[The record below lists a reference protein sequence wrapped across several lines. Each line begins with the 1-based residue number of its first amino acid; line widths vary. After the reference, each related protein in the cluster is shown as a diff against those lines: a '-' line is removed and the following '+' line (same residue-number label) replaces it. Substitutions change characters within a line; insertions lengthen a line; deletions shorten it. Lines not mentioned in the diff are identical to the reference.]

1 MMALSAFG
9 AGLLFGIG
17 LWLSGMADPR
27 KVQDFLDITGTWD
40 PSLLLVMGGA
50 VAVTLV
56 AFPPL
61 IRIKDLK
68 FPKEVDWRLVSGA
81 AVFGIGWGLGGYC
94 PGPALTALSGL
105 SVEVGVFVASM
116 VLGGVFARIAPFKG
130 PGA

>member
-9 AGLLFGIG
+9 AGLVFGIG
-17 LWLSGMADPR
+17 LWLSGMANPR

-50 VAVTLV
+50 VVVTLI

-61 IRIKDLK
+61 IRIKNLK
-68 FPKEVDWRLVSGA
+68 FPKEVDWRLVTGA
-81 AVFGIGWGLGGYC
+81 ALFGIGWGLGGYC

-105 SVEVGVFVASM
+105 TVEVAVFVAAM
-116 VLGGVFARIAPFKG
+116 VVGGLFAKITHSSG

>member
-50 VAVTLV
+50 VLVTLI

-61 IRIKDLK
+61 IRIKHLK
-68 FPKEVDWRLVSGA
+68 FPKEVDWRLVAGA
-81 AVFGIGWGLGGYC
+81 ALFGIGWGLGGYC